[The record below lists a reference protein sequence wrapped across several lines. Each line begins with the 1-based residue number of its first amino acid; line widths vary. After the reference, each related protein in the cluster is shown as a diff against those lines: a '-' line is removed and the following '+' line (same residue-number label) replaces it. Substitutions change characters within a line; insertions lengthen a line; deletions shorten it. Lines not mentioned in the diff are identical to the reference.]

1 MVAIITCISSS
12 ADVFGLTTP
21 SSSSPPPSVTNLR
34 NTTTCDF
41 VCQKISD
48 KLKSVLLL
56 PNICGRS
63 EAQLSSVTV
72 SQGSAGYKSPVDI

>member
-41 VCQKISD
+41 VCQKKISLI
-48 KLKSVLLL
+48 KK
-56 PNICGRS
+56 RFT
-63 EAQLSSVTV
+63 SS
-72 SQGSAGYKSPVDI
+72 KHLRKI